1 MPITDEDRPSNQ
13 LVLKLAGVRELQ
25 AARGVLGGRS
35 RPGGQN
41 DPRLGLARSVVAE
54 QPATCFDGAVE
65 GPDRFEDLAL
75 DP

>member
-35 RPGGQN
+35 RPVERDFNEHGAAGWEFC
-41 DPRLGLARSVVAE
+41 AVA
-54 QPATCFDGAVE
+54 DGYAIFKRPTRV
-65 GPDRFEDLAL
+65 
-75 DP
+75 